1 MVTRSLSFF
10 LSHKDDLSLNKVA
23 TQSNTSTGTYSDAS
37 NAIDG
42 NTTTCM
48 RTQPIGPNN
57 PDRTVWWRVDLGGL
71 KNIYSISAL
80 FKNYNDY
87 GDYNLSLKLNLI
99 TDAHMQY
106 YDTIL
111 NFQTML
117 HLHIHITEL

>member
-1 MVTRSLSFF
+1 
-10 LSHKDDLSLNKVA
+10 
-23 TQSNTSTGTYSDAS
+23 
-37 NAIDG
+37 
-42 NTTTCM
+42 M

-71 KNIYSISAL
+71 KNMYSISVL

-106 YDTIL
+106 YDT
-111 NFQTML
+111 NPEFSNDATFAQTYNGIVKMFMFK
-117 HLHIHITEL
+117 